1 MKGKNSKYFLD
12 SLMVLLNLAAARGNI
27 LLFWIFGVKQLLY
40 VLLIVI
46 VFDIIY
52 LFVRFKGFS
61 FVGNIGASKHLLPLY
76 LTFALLLVNYYN
88 ALREG
93 SGFLVSTTLILLVFL
108 FAFIVGG
115 LIKDYTSKQN
125 NEDVVQTISKGYIWL
140 SFITIGGIFLSFFFD
155 LLFGLQ
161 KTPIEADFLENNI
174 EHGSSYYRS
183 FFSVLIQDTDERV
196 PFFQQFGILTGLFHE
211 PQVSTHNILPCL
223 ILMLG
228 FAKSKCHRVF
238 LFFSGI
244 LFILFSGSVT
254 NMLVV
259 AICFLVYFFVNSKH
273 KLLGVSVGA
282 GILVV
287 LVLFVLRLDTGGIM
301 QDFILDRLDSDNRSQ
316 LYSISML
323 IWTFSP
329 STLIGNNFLDT
340 EYVLDIMD
348 FGGAHSDVGLIPCA
362 LFIGYIITYFINTIR
377 LLSID
382 NKFAKIVGIASLYF
396 ILHSTKIGMPMLILT
411 LPVLIIFF
419 QYIILQ
425 NYGRSRT
432 VKTNM

>member
-1 MKGKNSKYFLD
+1 MKGNNSKYILD

-27 LLFWIFGVKQLLY
+27 LLFWIFGVTQLLY

-61 FVGNIGASKHLLPLY
+61 FVGNIGASIHLFPLY

-93 SGFLVSTTLILLVFL
+93 SGFLINTTIILLVLL

-115 LIKDYTSKQN
+115 LIKDYKNKLN
-125 NEDVVQTISKGYIWL
+125 NEEVAQAISKGYIWL
-140 SFITIGGIFLSFFFD
+140 SFLTIGGVFLSFFFN
-155 LLFGLQ
+155 LLFDLH

-174 EHGSSYYRS
+174 EYGSSYYRS

-196 PFFQQFGILTGLFHE
+196 PFLQQFGVLTGLFHE

-228 FAKSKCHRVF
+228 FAKSKRHRML

-259 AICFLVYFFVNSKH
+259 SICFLVFFFVNSKH
-273 KLLGVSVGA
+273 KLLGVSLGA

-287 LVLFVLRLDTGGIM
+287 LILIVLRFDTGGIM
-301 QDFILDRLDSDNRSQ
+301 QDFIIDRLDSDNRSQ

-323 IWTFSP
+323 IWSFSP
-329 STLIGNNFLDT
+329 RTLLGNNFLKT
-340 EYVLDIMD
+340 EYVLDIMN

-382 NKFAKIVGIASLYF
+382 NKLAKIVGIASLYF
-396 ILHSTKIGMPMLILT
+396 ILHSTKIGMPMFIMT
-411 LPVLIIFF
+411 VPVLLIYL
-419 QYIILQ
+419 QYIVL
-425 NYGRSRT
+425 NYYGRI
-432 VKTNM
+432 KTHKKNL